1 MKPPKPAHREQL
13 GNKEIIAKGYT
24 LNKIFIVIIF
34 TAIPYFMFYKLHDE
48 LFNWEKFNPNGIF
61 TLVFLVSSLV
71 GILSWIKLLDNQPT
85 LIINKKGILARKSIL
100 PFSQL
105 KHFEWNTIKF
115 VELSTQKSKNI
126 KSTLLVIHRND
137 GLTKT
142 IELDNVEYPTE
153 EIIAMV
159 REHCNLLNYRDR
171 IEVKN

>member
-1 MKPPKPAHREQL
+1 
-13 GNKEIIAKGYT
+13 
-24 LNKIFIVIIF
+24 
-34 TAIPYFMFYKLHDE
+34 MFYKLHDE

-61 TLVFLVSSLV
+61 ALLFLLFSLI

-85 LIINKKGILARKSIL
+85 LIINKKGIWARKSIL

-105 KHFEWNTIKF
+105 KHFEWNAIKF
-115 VELSTQKSKNI
+115 VELSTQKIKNI

-142 IELDNVEYPTE
+142 IELDNVEYPIE
-153 EIIAMV
+153 EIIALV

>member
-1 MKPPKPAHREQL
+1 M

-24 LNKIFIVIIF
+24 LNKIFVVIIF
-34 TAIPYFMFYKLHDE
+34 TAIPYFMFLKLHDK
-48 LFNWEKFNPNGIF
+48 LFNWEKLNPNGIF
-61 TLVFLVSSLV
+61 ALLFLVSSLI

-85 LIINKKGILARKSIL
+85 LIINKKGIWTRKSIL

-105 KHFEWNTIKF
+105 QHFEWNTIKF

-126 KSTLLVIHRND
+126 KSTLLVINRND

-142 IELDNVEYPTE
+142 IELDNIEYPMD
-153 EIIAMV
+153 EIIALV
-159 REHCNLLNYRDR
+159 REHSNLLNYRDR